1 MIQIL
6 SYIGCPFSA
15 AYVRSLLR
23 EEGDGEGPIH
33 VRVESL
39 GGSLLDALQMREDF
53 RLSVRP
59 VHVHFTG
66 FSASA
71 ATILATGAAHISMSP
86 SALILVHQCMGPV
99 TEVGLMNK
107 EEISEAIEGL
117 RKHQDDLQT
126 MDRLVASIYAL
137 RAGEGHTAE
146 EMHRAMQDAR
156 WLSAEEAL
164 SLGLI
169 DEIADIPEPLRSSAQ
184 AAEGGGKGDGP
195 EASIRSQVVALG
207 LPLPECL
214 EAKGGAAPQAA
225 AGQDVKPAA
234 PGVISSIIASL
245 KRAIRP
251 GAHVA
256 DGVGTSSTEN
266 VETSTPAAQT
276 STTITPTENNI
287 QLNPTKMKPTP
298 QILAL
303 LAVTELAPTA
313 EGTVSLSV
321 AQIEALEDAIC
332 HLQTELQDARQSLAK
347 ADGDTTAEVCPSAQ
361 EEAEVLP
368 GTEAMS
374 FFNAFNEII

>member
-15 AYVRSLLR
+15 DYVRQLLR
-23 EEGDGEGPIH
+23 EEADGKGGEPIH

-39 GGSLLDALQMREDF
+39 GGSLLDALQIREDF
-53 RLSVRP
+53 RLSARP

-71 ATILATGAAHISMSP
+71 ATILATGAARISMSP

-117 RKHQDDLQT
+117 RKHQGDLQK
-126 MDRLVASIYAL
+126 MDRLVASIYAQ

-164 SLGLI
+164 SLGLV
-169 DEIADIPEPLRSSAQ
+169 DEIADLPEPRRSNEGGSQRAQ
-184 AAEGGGKGDGP
+184 AAL
-195 EASIRSQVVALG
+195 RSQFVALG
-207 LPLPECL
+207 LPLPQCMTD
-214 EAKGGAAPQAA
+214 KGADGAAAPLASYESQGEAE
-225 AGQDVKPAA
+225 A
-234 PGVISSIIASL
+234 PGGVLSSIIASL

-251 GAHVA
+251 GAHEA
-256 DGVGTSSTEN
+256 AEDAAAEHSATNQPPIINQPPKSTH
-266 VETSTPAAQT
+266 
-276 STTITPTENNI
+276 
-287 QLNPTKMKPTP
+287 LMKPTP

-303 LAVTELAPTA
+303 LSVESLAVRED
-313 EGTVSLSV
+313 GTVALSV
-321 AQIEALEDAIC
+321 AQMEAMEDALC
-332 HLQTELQDARQSLAK
+332 HLQTELHDARQALAK
-347 ADGDTTAEVCPSAQ
+347 ADGATTQEPLPSAQ
-361 EEAEVLP
+361 TEDKALP
-368 GTEAMS
+368 GAEAMS